1 MSYTLRID
9 KQAAKALKALDKATI
24 RRIHFK
30 FQQLSQNPF
39 ASQISRHQWHRP
51 LAV

>member
-30 FQQLSQNPF
+30 FQQLSQNGQPPP
-39 ASQISRHQWHRP
+39 AVP
-51 LAV
+51 LSCTRTF